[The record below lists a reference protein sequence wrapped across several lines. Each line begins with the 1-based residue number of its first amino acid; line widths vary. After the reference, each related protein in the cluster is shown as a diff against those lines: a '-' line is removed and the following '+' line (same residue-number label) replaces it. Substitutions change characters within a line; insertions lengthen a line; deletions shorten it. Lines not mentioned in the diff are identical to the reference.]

1 MKRKFTAILRT
12 IIVCTIIGIVMLS
25 IFRSSESYR
34 REKAE
39 IMWDCSVVCSEKS
52 TSDKY
57 VMTNSDIKVL
67 SKTGVL
73 TIQNRNDFNIVV
85 HLLCEGNPEIVSDS
99 IPGGGCYSFMQ
110 ITDKEYNVGI
120 HADVD
125 ENTYIQVFVYDGKDT
140 EPYTK

>member
-1 MKRKFTAILRT
+1 MKAQLILRT
-12 IIVCTIIGIVMLS
+12 IIVCIIIGIVMLS

-34 REKAE
+34 RAKAE
-39 IMWDCSVVCSEKS
+39 IMWDCSVVCSEEL

-57 VMTNSDIKVL
+57 VITNSDVKVL

-85 HLLCEGNPEIVSDS
+85 HLLCEGNSEIVSDS

-110 ITDKEYNVGI
+110 ITDKEYTVGI

-125 ENTYIQVFVYDGKDT
+125 ENTYIQVLVYDGKDT